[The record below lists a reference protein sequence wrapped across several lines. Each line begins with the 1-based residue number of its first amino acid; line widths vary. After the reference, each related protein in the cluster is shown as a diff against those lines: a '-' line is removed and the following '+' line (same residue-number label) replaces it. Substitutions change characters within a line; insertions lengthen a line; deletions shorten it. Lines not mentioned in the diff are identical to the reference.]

1 MVWAERGRF
10 WEQPPTIQS
19 NSRTMGIFLDKQK
32 KIFNENSLRRRVKHG
47 SVVPIPGEKFFWC
60 SFTD

>member
-10 WEQPPTIQS
+10 WEQPPMIQS

-32 KIFNENSLRRRVKHG
+32 NLIIEDSLRWRAK
-47 SVVPIPGEKFFWC
+47 S
-60 SFTD
+60 